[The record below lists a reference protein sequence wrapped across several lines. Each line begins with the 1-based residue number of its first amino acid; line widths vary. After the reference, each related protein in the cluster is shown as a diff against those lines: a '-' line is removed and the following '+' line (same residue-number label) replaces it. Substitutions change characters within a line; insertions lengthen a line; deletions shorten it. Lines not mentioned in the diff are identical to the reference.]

1 MNGLGP
7 AADAVVTGALS
18 IVVLDLSGK
27 GLDLS
32 EYSPIVEFDVPVAAP
47 GDLFC
52 LDTATT
58 IISDSQSQLIPYG
71 VVRKIFSKF

>member
-7 AADAVVTGALS
+7 AADAVATGSLS
-18 IVVLDLSGK
+18 IIILDLSGQ
-27 GLDLS
+27 GFDLS

-47 GDLFC
+47 EDLFC

-58 IISDSQSQLIPYG
+58 IISDTQSQLVPYG
-71 VVRKIFSKF
+71 VVRRERV